1 MFCHLLSI
9 YIFFNCNLMRSWF
22 SFYFP
27 LIMQPSLLLKFPV
40 FDFTRIGSLVV
51 LLLDIF
57 HRDLFENSYRQ
68 SCSSTGKICCT
79 NSAVVSS
86 ESWHFL
92 HRYITNHQLG
102 RPDGWEGSIICANFY
117 ASFFVFRRC
126 FRVRGHEKWKN
137 VVRTNLTPICWHIC
151 ADS

>member
-1 MFCHLLSI
+1 
-9 YIFFNCNLMRSWF
+9 
-22 SFYFP
+22 
-27 LIMQPSLLLKFPV
+27 MQPSLLLKFPV

-68 SCSSTGKICCT
+68 SCSSTGMHQFSRCIERILAGQINRLIFPHLGILKTCT
-79 NSAVVSS
+79 
-86 ESWHFL
+86 WHFL

-137 VVRTNLTPICWHIC
+137 VVRTNLTPIC
-151 ADS
+151 